1 MGWFFAAKMSKLSH
15 AIPLHRFSS
24 EEICG
29 TDHLLPHESIPEAR
43 FGGIEKRIPRC
54 RVEILAG
61 AGPLERGLEIL
72 AKDEGS

>member
-1 MGWFFAAKMSKLSH
+1 MSKLSH

-29 TDHLLPHESIPEAR
+29 TGHLLSHESIPEAR

-54 RVEILAG
+54 KVEILAG

-72 AKDEGS
+72 ARRMKDPEYL